1 MSKNNLYYFLEDGT
15 YVEGYEGDNV
25 YNEETCTLIKN
36 KPSDGGYTWDSKLS
50 DWKLSIDEQKKYI
63 RSLRNPELSKTD
75 KYMFED
81 YPITA
86 EQRAELISYR
96 QSLRD
101 VTDKQTPQEITMP
114 TPPDFLGTND

>member
-25 YNEETCTLIKN
+25 YNEETCTLIKK